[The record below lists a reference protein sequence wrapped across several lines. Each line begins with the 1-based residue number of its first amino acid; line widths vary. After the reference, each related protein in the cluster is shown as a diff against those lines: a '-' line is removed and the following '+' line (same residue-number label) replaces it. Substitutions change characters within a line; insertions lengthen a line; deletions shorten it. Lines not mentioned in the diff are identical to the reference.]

1 MWSYVLFVSV
11 CFFRGRGGSLKVR
24 CETNISLKLLRCK
37 SEFVRVFLKEQN
49 AAIVGVTSAASTVRL
64 FVCSAA
70 CRRVLTRLG
79 WSAAGKS
86 TLTPGKADSC
96 CRRLHGRASGH
107 VTSIWY
113 RICFFC
119 ANMRKTG
126 WDSFSEAS
134 AARSRHTSQ
143 WLNNC
148 VVELRHAINV
158 FKVIEL
164 IRSGARF
171 PCCPISTSQCEL
183 CHVSRRTKHNRLTH
197 QKCCSVLWLPLRSQ
211 HWRAERDLL
220 EPRHRLDEVMHIAL
234 ALCVTFFTPGLS

>member
-1 MWSYVLFVSV
+1 MHACSSRHLCFHELFGYCQKEAKVARNHFYPESKLHTSRNCSLPGPFSAKAFSSLTAVIFLLLLTELILSFSRSFAGSSRKQCLLHHFIAAASV
-11 CFFRGRGGSLKVR
+11 FASVRIEKVRPIPFLLSCVAQCDLMFCLFLCVFFGGGGGSLKVR

-107 VTSIWY
+107 VTSI
-113 RICFFC
+113 
-119 ANMRKTG
+119 
-126 WDSFSEAS
+126 
-134 AARSRHTSQ
+134 
-143 WLNNC
+143 
-148 VVELRHAINV
+148 
-158 FKVIEL
+158 
-164 IRSGARF
+164 
-171 PCCPISTSQCEL
+171 
-183 CHVSRRTKHNRLTH
+183 
-197 QKCCSVLWLPLRSQ
+197 
-211 HWRAERDLL
+211 
-220 EPRHRLDEVMHIAL
+220 
-234 ALCVTFFTPGLS
+234 